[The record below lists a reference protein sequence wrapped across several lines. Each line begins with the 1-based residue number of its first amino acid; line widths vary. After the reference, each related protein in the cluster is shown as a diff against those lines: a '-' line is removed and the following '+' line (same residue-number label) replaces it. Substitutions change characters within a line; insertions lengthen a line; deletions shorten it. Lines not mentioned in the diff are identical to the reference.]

1 MNNTDMLTNLTALG
15 ILVFTVLVNMCIQLG
30 TGVLDFELF
39 PEIIFALVLLF
50 FMFATIVCSA
60 LAVPAI
66 KKRVESKYQ
75 KLAKQMEGEQQQHL
89 HLLRVEE
96 VRLSIT
102 KHLVM
107 AASCSPQFLMTR
119 LVSFVFMTIICL
131 FSVVI
136 LLLAIGRG
144 GPKHWACHKQ
154 SDYKWSLDLI
164 VYFQQFVG
172 INFGPITTTFLIC
185 VAAEKYE
192 DNRIK
197 ISREEFT
204 VEPYW
209 IENLVEWRQS
219 PIPIRFKRDK
229 VMKLLHNIKSLS
241 LTFCILL
248 QTLFVIFI
256 KFSCVVSFYIWLPL
270 AILVS
275 HLWKL
280 LFPVHEVSN
289 DQRRREE
296 IDLNH
301 FVILLEGEKQLPKR
315 LLRKIIRGMNSHV
328 KGGKKQQPHN
338 LLNLLKQSFF
348 YRGAIEFDSPRVLSL
363 LSEEPPNCWTLP
375 VMTLTSIVVA
385 LPNIANQ
392 HVDELVSSVDEGLQY
407 ASHID
412 VLNENHVLKNAA
424 SVVWVGVKL
433 HKKWLD
439 MDLGDKIGEVRSTKE
454 IIQVLADKA
463 ERIIKEFSSTGSKN
477 LLENPF
483 YWPANVLAANSM
495 YRISRTILLYYENCE
510 CPSEELFS
518 KLICMISNILA
529 VCLTNLP
536 HLIATKCINNAFEE
550 RFRNVCD
557 AAILFG
563 ETEDILKFFE
573 EKQLL
578 GIGPSQ
584 PLCIDEW
591 RRWMET
597 QDPSHPT
604 VSTSATGNVTSS
616 TVESNEVMIVQ
627 M

>member
-1 MNNTDMLTNLTALG
+1 MSTTTYSNQNCTLYVRRKEELNMSPMPLIGLYVAAASLLCYIAMLLNSFVTFLNSPRILTYPFSSLKFFGLNATWLTLLAVATKLTGDLTSPMWSYRDNLTKITSTLFLTFAMANFFTSLSSMNNTDMLTNLTALG

-75 KLAKQMEGEQQQHL
+75 KLAKQMEGE
-89 HLLRVEE
+89 
-96 VRLSIT
+96 
-102 KHLVM
+102 
-107 AASCSPQFLMTR
+107 
-119 LVSFVFMTIICL
+119 
-131 FSVVI
+131 
-136 LLLAIGRG
+136 
-144 GPKHWACHKQ
+144 
-154 SDYKWSLDLI
+154 
-164 VYFQQFVG
+164 
-172 INFGPITTTFLIC
+172 
-185 VAAEKYE
+185 
-192 DNRIK
+192 
-197 ISREEFT
+197 
-204 VEPYW
+204 
-209 IENLVEWRQS
+209 
-219 PIPIRFKRDK
+219 
-229 VMKLLHNIKSLS
+229 
-241 LTFCILL
+241 
-248 QTLFVIFI
+248 
-256 KFSCVVSFYIWLPL
+256 
-270 AILVS
+270 
-275 HLWKL
+275 
-280 LFPVHEVSN
+280 
-289 DQRRREE
+289 
-296 IDLNH
+296 
-301 FVILLEGEKQLPKR
+301 KQLPKR
-315 LLRKIIRGMNSHV
+315 LLRKIIRGINSHV

-375 VMTLTSIVVA
+375 VMTLTSIAVA

-392 HVDELVSSVDEGLQY
+392 HVDELVSSVDEGLRY

-412 VLNENHVLKNAA
+412 VLDENHVLKNAA

-439 MDLGDKIGEVRSTKE
+439 MDLRDKIGEVRSTKE

-463 ERIIKEFSSTGSKN
+463 ERIVKEFSSIGSKN
-477 LLENPF
+477 LVENPF
-483 YWPANVLAANSM
+483 YWPTNVLAANSM

-510 CPSEELFS
+510 CQSEELFS

-591 RRWMET
+591 RRWMER
-597 QDPSHPT
+597 QDPT
-604 VSTSATGNVTSS
+604 VSTSATGNESSS